1 MGPTARILTIM
12 DDGSNRSEWVR
23 ACSREELERAGR
35 KLLRA
40 GAKQIVL
47 FETAKGV
54 RACNNRC
61 PHEGYPLS
69 EGTLDSECRLTCN
82 WHNWKFDL
90 ENGANLYG
98 GDRLRTYPVTLRG
111 DNVWVDVADPP
122 AEQRQAEALAHLR
135 DAFADKE
142 YDRIARDLVRLKQ
155 AGGELTDALAA
166 AILWSHDRLEF
177 GWTHAYAGAAD
188 WLVLADE
195 AGADGERALV
205 AFLEAMTHI
214 AEDSLR
220 EPEFGYGEAS
230 LPYDEDTFLAAVE
243 MQDEAG
249 ALARLRGGL
258 DRGLGFADFE
268 PALSRAALAHYIDFG
283 HLLIYVVKCGRLIE
297 RLGRRVER
305 PLLLALVRGLVYAAR
320 EDLIPEFRGYAKA
333 LAGFDAA
340 PARPL
345 DRGALSKAGIGP
357 ALDLVAAAGAS
368 PPFELYTALLG
379 VNAERLLNF
388 DLAFDNRNDKPVAD
402 NASWLDVTHGIT
414 FANAVRLQCGKFPAL
429 WPAGLLQLAC
439 HAGRNLG
446 FTDPKQDPAR
456 WQVSDADGFF
466 GTEIAALF
474 DHGIEEEIVAVH
486 RLKTLLAARE
496 EWRAGTAGEDTPRL
510 LAAINRYLH
519 EPIKGRHPRRTAR
532 QAMAF
537 VAREG

>member
-1 MGPTARILTIM
+1 M
-12 DDGSNRSEWVR
+12 DDGANRSTWLK
-23 ACSREELERAGR
+23 ACSREELVRSGR
-35 KLLRA
+35 RLFRA

-47 FETAKGV
+47 FATPKGI

-61 PHEGYPLS
+61 PHEGYPLN
-69 EGTLDSECRLTCN
+69 EGTLDSDCRLTCN

-90 ENGANLYG
+90 EDGANLYG
-98 GDRLRTYPVTLRG
+98 GDRLRTYPVALRG
-111 DNVWVDVADPP
+111 EDVWVDVSDPP
-122 AEQRQAEALAHLR
+122 AEQRQADALAHLR
-135 DAFADKE
+135 DAFVDKE
-142 YDRIARDLVRLKQ
+142 YDRIARDLVRLRQ
-155 AGGELTDALAA
+155 AGGDLADAVAA
-166 AILWSHDRLEF
+166 AILWSHDRFEF

-188 WLVLADE
+188 WLALADE
-195 AGADGERALV
+195 ARADPECALV
-205 AFLEAMTHI
+205 AILEALTYM

-220 EPEFGYGEAS
+220 EPEHGYGEES
-230 LPYDEDTFLAAVE
+230 LPFDESSFLAAIE
-243 MQDEAG
+243 AQDEAG

-258 DRGLGFADFE
+258 DRGLGFVDFE
-268 PALSRAALAHYIDFG
+268 PALSRAALAHYNDFG
-283 HLLIYVVKCGRLIE
+283 HSLIYVVKCGRLIG

-305 PLLLALVRGLVYAAR
+305 PLLQSLVRGLVYTTR

-333 LAGFDAA
+333 LAKFGAGS
-340 PARPL
+340 ARSL
-345 DRGALSKAGIGP
+345 DRDALRDAGIGP

-368 PPFELYTALLG
+368 LPLDLYGALLG
-379 VNAERLLNF
+379 VNAERLLKF
-388 DLAFDNRNDKPVAD
+388 DLAFDNRNDNPVAD

-446 FTDPKQDPAR
+446 FTDPKQDVSR
-456 WQVSDADGFF
+456 WQVFDVDRFF
-466 GTEIAALF
+466 ETEIAALF

-496 EWRAGTAGEDTPRL
+496 EWRAGAAGEDAPCL
-510 LAAINRYLH
+510 LAGVNRYLH